1 MCKAVTYEAKQLYPP
16 IYNVK
21 LLIFLKTNF

>member
-1 MCKAVTYEAKQLYPP
+1 MCKTVTYEAKQFYPP

-21 LLIFLKTNF
+21 LFIFLKTNF

>member
-1 MCKAVTYEAKQLYPP
+1 MCKTVTYEAKQLYQP

-21 LLIFLKTNF
+21 LFIFLKTNF

>member
-1 MCKAVTYEAKQLYPP
+1 MCKTVTYEAKQLYPP

-21 LLIFLKTNF
+21 LFIFLKTNF

>member
-1 MCKAVTYEAKQLYPP
+1 MCKTVTYEAKQLYPP

-21 LLIFLKTNF
+21 LFTFLKTNF

>member
-1 MCKAVTYEAKQLYPP
+1 MCKTATFEAKQLYPP

-21 LLIFLKTNF
+21 LFIFPKTNF

>member
-1 MCKAVTYEAKQLYPP
+1 MFKTVTYEAKQLYPP